1 MKAWLLEE
9 YEGAGSMRLLETETP
24 AAGPGQVVVRVAF
37 AALNPADAWLAKR
50 LYPARPKLP
59 HILGRDGAGEVV
71 AAGAG
76 VSSVK
81 PGDMVTI
88 LRCEAGVNER
98 GTLAEFVAVPAN
110 VVTPVPAG
118 WSLEEA
124 AAAPLVYLTA
134 WQALTQWGPP
144 GTGSVLLVTGA
155 SGGVG
160 VASVMLGK
168 SLGMTVVALSRSAG
182 KGARLKDLGAD
193 YVFDPADAALSKK
206 VLAALEPR
214 KVDLVVDSVGG
225 AQFNSLLM
233 TLGYGGR
240 VSVVGASGGPVPEF
254 RTPLLLFKRN
264 KIGGVAVGDYTPEAA
279 QEAWA
284 EIVTRLNAMGHRPV
298 IDSVFAFEDV
308 KKAFARLDEGPM
320 GKVLVRIRQ

>member
-9 YEGAGSMRLLETETP
+9 YEGVGSMRLLETEAPTP
-24 AAGPGQVVVRVAF
+24 GPGEAVVRVAF

-50 LYPARPKLP
+50 LYPARPKMP

-71 AAGAG
+71 SVGSG
-76 VSSVK
+76 VSGVK
-81 PGDMVTI
+81 PGDVVAI

-98 GTLAEFVAVPAN
+98 GTLAELVSVPAA
-110 VVTPVPAG
+110 VLAPVPAG
-118 WSLEEA
+118 WSLEES

-134 WQALTQWGPP
+134 WQALTQWGPLKQ
-144 GTGSVLLVTGA
+144 GSVLLVTGA

-168 SLGMTVVALSRSAG
+168 SLGMTVVALSRIAS
-182 KGARLKDLGAD
+182 KGERLKELGAD
-193 YVFDPADAALSKK
+193 FVFDPADAGFAKK
-206 VLAALEPR
+206 VLAAIEPR
-214 KVDLVVDSVGG
+214 KVDLVVESVGG
-225 AQFNSLLM
+225 AQFNSLLG

-240 VSVVGASGGPVPEF
+240 VSVVGASGGPVPDF

-264 KIGGVAVGDYTPEAA
+264 KIGGVAVGDYTPESA
-279 QEAWA
+279 QVAWA
-284 EIVTRLNAMGHRPV
+284 DIVARLAAMGRRPV
-298 IDSVFAFEDV
+298 VDSVFDFEDV

-320 GKVLVRIRQ
+320 GKVVVRVWR

>member
-9 YEGAGSMRLLETETP
+9 FEGVGSMRWMETDAP
-24 AAGPGQVVVRVAF
+24 VPGPGQAVVRVAF
-37 AALNPADAWLAKR
+37 AALNPADAWLAKK
-50 LYPARPKLP
+50 LYPARPKMP

-71 AAGAG
+71 SVGEG
-76 VSSVK
+76 VARVK
-81 PGDMVTI
+81 PGDLVTI

-98 GTLAEFVAVPAN
+98 GTLAELVAVPAA
-110 VVTPVPAG
+110 VLAPVPEG

-124 AAAPLVYLTA
+124 AAAPLVFLTA
-134 WQALTQWGPP
+134 WQALTQWGTP
-144 GTGSVLLVTGA
+144 GAGAVLLVTGA

-168 SLGMTVVALSRSAG
+168 SLGLTVVGLSRSAA
-182 KGARLKDLGAD
+182 KGERLKELGAD
-193 YVFDPADAALSKK
+193 FVFDPADPALPKK
-206 VLAALEPR
+206 VLAAVEPR
-214 KVDLVVDSVGG
+214 KVDLAVDNVGG
-225 AQFNSLLM
+225 PAFNSLLM

-240 VSVVGASGGPVPEF
+240 VSVVGASGGPVPDF
-254 RTPLLLFKRN
+254 RTPLLFFKRN
-264 KIGGVAVGDYTPEAA
+264 KIGGVAVGDYTAESA

-284 EIVTRLNAMGHRPV
+284 GIVARLNAMGRRPV

-320 GKVLVRIRQ
+320 GKVLVRIRS